1 VADVISL
8 NKKLR
13 FSAKQEAAVK
23 KKQKIM
29 AVQKVFQC
37 THCMLKCE
45 KCGTQLEAEAP
56 RAIGPYRVPYRFCE
70 SCAEEYIDYIHR
82 LKGAGDPDCYWR
94 NEIWLTVWRTWI
106 DYQGA
111 VDRYMKTK
119 EFVQLLHEIKQTHR
133 DN

>member
-1 VADVISL
+1 VADIISL
-8 NKKLR
+8 NKKLQL
-13 FSAKQEAAVK
+13 SKEQKAAVE

-45 KCGTQLEAEAP
+45 KCGTQLEDEAP
-56 RAIGPYRVPYRFCE
+56 RAIGPYRIPYRFCE
-70 SCAEEYIDYIHR
+70 SCAEEYIDYIQR

-111 VDRYMKTK
+111 VDRYLKTK
-119 EFVQLLHEIKQTHR
+119 EFVQLMHELKETHL